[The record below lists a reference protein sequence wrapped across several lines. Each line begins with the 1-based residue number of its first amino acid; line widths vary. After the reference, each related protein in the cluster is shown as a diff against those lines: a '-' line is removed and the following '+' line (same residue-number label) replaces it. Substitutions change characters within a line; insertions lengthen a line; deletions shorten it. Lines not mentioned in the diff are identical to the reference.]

1 MSLYL
6 SQTKVIK
13 GEVNAIE
20 DCFTD
25 LLHLYLSEK
34 GLGILAKKNYLSL
47 KDMNLSTCTH
57 CLVDKQYKVTFQR
70 SPSHRRSHVLD
81 LVYIDVCSMI
91 DKSLRGALYFV
102 SFIDDHSRKN
112 LGHLFEIQRL
122 GV

>member
-34 GLGILAKKNYLSL
+34 GLGHPCQEK
-47 KDMNLSTCTH
+47 T
-57 CLVDKQYKVTFQR
+57 TF
-70 SPSHRRSHVLD
+70 H
-81 LVYIDVCSMI
+81 
-91 DKSLRGALYFV
+91 
-102 SFIDDHSRKN
+102 
-112 LGHLFEIQRL
+112 
-122 GV
+122 